1 MEPGNCF
8 LCHCA
13 GGVHAQVAQYLEE
26 VERKGQICEVW
37 DSIHSNRTRIAE
49 SMPFA
54 SLLLLAAQKQQK
66 GLGEEGPVRSEIISS
81 SIIVIIILLL
91 LLLGLNAGAAVSGS
105 RVCVC
110 SHIPAFIS
118 ARHCKHAKPQRAA
131 SRSKPQPL
139 QKMRLYCTR
148 RHESKR
154 KDRAAAVPIQLST

>member
-26 VERKGQICEVW
+26 VERKGQICEAW

-66 GLGEEGPVRSEIISS
+66 GLGEEGPVRSEITSS
-81 SIIVIIILLL
+81 SIIVIIIMIRTECWGSCVGNSSLRMFPHSCSR
-91 LLLGLNAGAAVSGS
+91 LG
-105 RVCVC
+105 
-110 SHIPAFIS
+110 
-118 ARHCKHAKPQRAA
+118 KP
-131 SRSKPQPL
+131 L
-139 QKMRLYCTR
+139 
-148 RHESKR
+148 
-154 KDRAAAVPIQLST
+154 